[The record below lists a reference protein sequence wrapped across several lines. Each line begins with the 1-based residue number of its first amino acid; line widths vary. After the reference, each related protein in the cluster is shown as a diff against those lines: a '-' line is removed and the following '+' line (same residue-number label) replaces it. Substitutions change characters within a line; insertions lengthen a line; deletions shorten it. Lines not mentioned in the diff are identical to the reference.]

1 MSRDWTKQE
10 FGITDDTPT
19 NTVVLEKDV
28 WNSTL
33 RRSMVLQAENDKLN
47 DACYRL
53 EKENSDLLFENL
65 KYKEA
70 VSSALNFLACADRIS
85 ETECNEQL
93 AFDALRKALEE
104 LEK

>member
-1 MSRDWTKQE
+1 MNADM
-10 FGITDDTPT
+10 IADM
-19 NTVVLEKDV
+19 LERMQDLKKD
-28 WNSTL
+28 N
-33 RRSMVLQAENDKLN
+33 NKLN

-53 EKENSDLLFENL
+53 EKENCDLLFENL

-70 VSSALNFLACADRIS
+70 ILSALNFLACTDRIS

-93 AFDALRKALEE
+93 AFDVLRKSLEE

>member
-1 MSRDWTKQE
+1 MIDKYNYNDEPSGRV
-10 FGITDDTPT
+10 DTLAMALDKCER
-19 NTVVLEKDV
+19 LEK
-28 WNSTL
+28 
-33 RRSMVLQAENDKLN
+33 ENNKLN

-70 VSSALNFLACADRIS
+70 ISSALNFLACVDRIS

-93 AFDALRKALEE
+93 AFDVLRKALEE